1 LAIGKLRHH
10 CTMVISYEP
19 QNGNAAIAVSSQM
32 RISCREMS
40 CRLDSACSVSPAKNS
55 SATCRLNAVDLYRL
69 ANGRMYR
76 LSQAADKKLEIWR
89 GQTMQD
95 GKGRRTGR
103 NQGRPDVTKAINQV
117 AYESEPPR

>member
-1 LAIGKLRHH
+1 MFRNILLGSLVLALF
-10 CTMVISYEP
+10 T
-19 QNGNAAIAVSSQM
+19 AAAHA
-32 RISCREMS
+32 
-40 CRLDSACSVSPAKNS
+40 DPA
-55 SATCRLNAVDLYRL
+55 ADI
-69 ANGRMYR
+69 
-76 LSQAADKKLEIWR
+76 QAADKKLEIWR